1 MSNVIKQLRSLCK
14 TGCYLF
20 LFLGF
25 LSGCGGGGG
34 TPSSIV
40 PPPSSQ
46 PQQTGP
52 DPLYGDQWH
61 LYNSAQFAGLLVGED
76 IHVEPVWNDGI
87 KGRGMLLVVVDDAL
101 EIGHEDLSANIAF
114 RMSWDYRQRDFDP
127 TPVSSDSSHGTQVAG
142 IAAARDLNSVGGRG
156 VAPGVSLAGYN
167 LLWNGGINSAEIH
180 DAMTRNVAEVAIS
193 NNSWGYGASGDG
205 TTEHPGD
212 NLWQEGVAYGVTY
225 GRGGKGT
232 IYVWAAGN
240 GGEFGVDNSNYN
252 YLTNNRHV
260 IAVCAVDGDGVK
272 TVYSEKG
279 ANLWLCAPG
288 GYSNGLTTT
297 DLMGTRG
304 DNTAGVLHDYT
315 NRNYTKLFAGTSAAT
330 PIVSGVVAL
339 MLEANPNLGWRD
351 VRLILA
357 ESARK
362 NDASDS
368 DWRVTTPAS
377 GEPQYNINHK
387 YGFGVVDAAA
397 AVARAKR
404 WGSNV
409 GGQLQREFPVAVADS
424 IPDGGTAGLQQTVT
438 VAAANNLII
447 EYVEIDVNLVHGD
460 PGELS
465 IVLTAPSGTQSVLAE
480 AHRCTTFTNTCPTTN
495 YSPWTFGSS
504 RHLGEAAQGSWR
516 LNVVDQRAN
525 NMGSLISWNLRIYG
539 RQR

>member
-1 MSNVIKQLRSLCK
+1 MNNVIKQLRSLCK
-14 TGCYLF
+14 ARSYLSI
-20 LFLGF
+20 LLGVA
-25 LSGCGGGGG
+25 SGCGGGGD
-34 TPSSIV
+34 TPLPIV
-40 PPPSSQ
+40 PPTPSQ
-46 PQQTGP
+46 PLQTGP
-52 DPLYGDQWH
+52 DPFYGDQWH
-61 LYNSAQFAGLLVGED
+61 LYNSSQFSGLLVGED
-76 IHVEPVWNDGI
+76 IDVEPVWSDGI
-87 KGRGMLLVVVDDAL
+87 KGRGMLLVVVDDGL
-101 EIGHEDLSANIAF
+101 EMGHEDLSANIAP
-114 RMSWDYRQRDFDP
+114 RKSWDYQQSDFDP
-127 TPVSSDSSHGTQVAG
+127 TPVLPESAHGTQVAG
-142 IAAARDLNSVGGRG
+142 IAAARDLNGVGGRG
-156 VAPGVSLAGYN
+156 VAPAVSLAGYN
-167 LLWNGGINSAEIH
+167 LLWNGGVNSTEIH
-180 DAMTRNVAEVAIS
+180 DAMTRNAVEVAIS
-193 NNSWGYGASGDG
+193 NNSWGHGAGGDG

-212 NLWQEGVAYGVTY
+212 NLWQEGVAYGVAN

-240 GGEFGVDNSNYN
+240 GGEFGVDNSNYD

-260 IAVCAVDGDGVK
+260 MAVCAVDGDGVK
-272 TVYSEKG
+272 TYYSEQG

-288 GYSNGLTTT
+288 GYRNGLTTT
-297 DLMGTRG
+297 DLMGARG
-304 DNTAGVLHDYT
+304 DNTVGVLHDYT

-362 NDASDS
+362 NDACDS

-409 GGQLQREFPVAVADS
+409 GVQLQREFPVTMAIS
-424 IPDGGTAGLQQTVT
+424 IPDGDTTGLQQAVT

-447 EYVEIDVNLVHGD
+447 EYVELDVNLVHGD

-480 AHRCTTFTNTCPTTN
+480 VHRCTTFTNTCPTTN

-504 RHLGEAAQGSWR
+504 RHLGEASQGSWR
-516 LNVVDQRAN
+516 LKVVDQQAN
-525 NMGSLISWNLRIYG
+525 NEGSLISWTLRIYG